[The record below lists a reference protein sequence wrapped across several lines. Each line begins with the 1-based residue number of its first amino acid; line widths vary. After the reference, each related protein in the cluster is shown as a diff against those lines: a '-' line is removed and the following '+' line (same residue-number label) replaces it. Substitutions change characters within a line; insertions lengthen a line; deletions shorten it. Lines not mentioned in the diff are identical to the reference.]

1 MKTAYIFSGQGS
13 QKKGMGK
20 NLFDEFKHL
29 TEKANNILNYN
40 IKKLCIEDSQNLL
53 DQTDYTQPALYI
65 VNSFAWLKKK
75 ESAEK
80 PHYFAGHSLGEYN
93 ALFAAKAFDFE
104 TGLKLV
110 QKRAKLMSLAKKGG
124 MAAVIGLS
132 ESKIVEI
139 LRENNFS
146 EISVANYNSY
156 EQTVISGIK
165 NQIEKA
171 ETLFKKA
178 GAKMYIILPVS
189 GAFHSEQMTG
199 AKEKFV
205 EFIKQFQFN
214 PPQTPVISNVTA
226 QEYEDNNIKDL
237 LCLQITS
244 PVKWRHT
251 VEYLIKKGEM
261 QFEEIGDGK
270 ILTNFVKRIKKSLGA
285 K

>member
-1 MKTAYIFSGQGS
+1 MKTVYIFPGQGA
-13 QKKGMGK
+13 QKKGMGN

-40 IKKLCIEDSQNLL
+40 IKKLCIEDPQNLL

-75 ESAEK
+75 EAAEK

-93 ALFAAKAFDFE
+93 ALLAAKAFDFE

-132 ESKIVEI
+132 ESKIAEI

-165 NQIEKA
+165 NQIEKVEA
-171 ETLFKKA
+171 LFKKA

-205 EFIKQFQFN
+205 EFIKQFRFN
-214 PPQTPVISNVTA
+214 PLQTPVISNVTA
-226 QEYEDNNIKDL
+226 QEYEDNNMKNL

-261 QFEEIGDGK
+261 RFEEIGDGK
-270 ILTNFVKRIKKSLGA
+270 ILTNLVKRIKKSLGA